1 MLRCISL
8 LQPQLI
14 RSFDDFPK
22 KDASFEFRKARTVIR
37 RKPNLFYSVKMENYF
52 KKSAWTNIFMITDHA
67 VIYCPRQPHFHYWL
81 RIGEILAQG
90 YSKKFYQGEAPLRG
104 STPYL
109 FYMPFFDRKG
119 TRFLYLLLKN
129 GAPFTYLVY
138 NSASLS
144 TAVNVLSLNMMNKSQ
159 NQNVSSTSSRPHNES
174 VSPLNNFYRP
184 KWQIS
189 LPFHIL

>member
-1 MLRCISL
+1 
-8 LQPQLI
+8 
-14 RSFDDFPK
+14 
-22 KDASFEFRKARTVIR
+22 
-37 RKPNLFYSVKMENYF
+37 MENYF

-119 TRFLYLLLKN
+119 TRFLYVIYQ
-129 GAPFTYLVY
+129 TWD
-138 NSASLS
+138 
-144 TAVNVLSLNMMNKSQ
+144 AVFHHQMKHREESWKYDAQRSIFDQLRG
-159 NQNVSSTSSRPHNES
+159 VSSGDETVSNAWYYFSNKMILEREIKDAKMSSFSSDFQTLIKH
-174 VSPLNNFYRP
+174 
-184 KWQIS
+184 
-189 LPFHIL
+189 